1 MALMMIAMFWLG
13 LVTTS
18 PQIIFVGNSH
28 TAYGD
33 VPGQVG
39 EMVARV
45 PGFEKAMTSSYGVA
59 FLNDWKQNQS
69 LVERVKLG
77 RITHAVLQGAKVSS
91 SHRYVYSQVEGVELA
106 KLLGKQGVKVY
117 FVSEW
122 PRRDWNETDY
132 IEAVYREMAKESGA
146 TIIPVGRVWDA
157 YRSIDAKTELWGSD
171 GNHAAMVGSYLS
183 ARTIAAV
190 LSGNLVGRFRPAG
203 VLADHERSVDLA
215 LQRVLE
221 PVEK

>member
-1 MALMMIAMFWLG
+1 
-13 LVTTS
+13 
-18 PQIIFVGNSH
+18 
-28 TAYGD
+28 
-33 VPGQVG
+33 
-39 EMVARV
+39 
-45 PGFEKAMTSSYGVA
+45 
-59 FLNDWKQNQS
+59 
-69 LVERVKLG
+69 
-77 RITHAVLQGAKVSS
+77 
-91 SHRYVYSQVEGVELA
+91 
-106 KLLGKQGVKVY
+106 
-117 FVSEW
+117 
-122 PRRDWNETDY
+122 
-132 IEAVYREMAKESGA
+132 MAKESGA